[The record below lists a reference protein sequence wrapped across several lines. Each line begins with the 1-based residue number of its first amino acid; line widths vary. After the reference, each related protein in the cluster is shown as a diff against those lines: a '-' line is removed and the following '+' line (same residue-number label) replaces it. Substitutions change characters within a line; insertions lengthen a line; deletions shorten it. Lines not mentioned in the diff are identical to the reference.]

1 MRTGGEKTSFRS
13 GKVLYVVLC
22 LFVASVAHASPT
34 IQNQNAI
41 LTADSCPDDTPIL
54 ISAGIDNTAG
64 TINPKLVN
72 LDKGFLYQLPSVTA
86 PMNAQLGNIKPL
98 PAAPAAILM
107 VAIGFLCVSFVRDR
121 RLWLAALAGLLWVG
135 QAGVQALPHFTFHH
149 CYRIQNKQ
157 HNKLAVCLHSLENI
171 FQSRSKFED
180 VSYTGL
186 LHWAKITDNKGALTN
201 TSTSHSVILSALQ
214 SFNPSRNPIIS
225 TAEQFFCFSP
235 AFIFQSIPRGPPKF
249 T

>member
-13 GKVLYVVLC
+13 GKVLYAVLC
-22 LFVASVAHASPT
+22 LFIASVAHASPT

-41 LTADSCPDDTPIL
+41 LTAGSCPDDTPIL
-54 ISAGIDNTAG
+54 ISSGIDNAAG

-72 LDKGFLYQLPSVTA
+72 LDKGFLDQLPSVTA

-98 PAAPAAILM
+98 PAVPAAILM

-135 QAGVQALPHFTFHH
+135 QAGVLALPHLALHH
-149 CYRIQNKQ
+149 CHAIHHK
-157 HNKLAVCLHSLENI
+157 HLNKLAVCLHSLENI
-171 FQSRSKFED
+171 FQSHSSFED
-180 VSYTGL
+180 IRHTGL
-186 LHWAKITDNKGALTN
+186 LHLVKIPDTKYAYTTFNN
-201 TSTSHSVILSALQ
+201 TILSARYGANL
-214 SFNPSRNPIIS
+214 SCNCIIS

-249 T
+249 A